1 MDFREKHVLALGRY
15 GLVGQAIAR
24 RLVKERPRRITLL
37 SLGQEEAQ
45 DVVATLAAEA
55 LGVETRDTSSRFLRD
70 RQSWGE
76 EGVIQPGKVVGWIF
90 ATEEKGARVK

>member
-55 LGVETRDTSSRFLRD
+55 LGVEL
-70 RQSWGE
+70 
-76 EGVIQPGKVVGWIF
+76 VIRPRGSCGTGSF
-90 ATEEKGARVK
+90 GARRA